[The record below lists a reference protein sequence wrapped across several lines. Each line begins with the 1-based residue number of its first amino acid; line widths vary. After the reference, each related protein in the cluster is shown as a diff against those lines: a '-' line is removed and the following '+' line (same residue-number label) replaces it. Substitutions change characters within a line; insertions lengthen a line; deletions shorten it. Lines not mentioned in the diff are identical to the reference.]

1 MRLKQ
6 NNAVVG
12 SLFLVK
18 MLVLVISLI
27 YKHFE
32 IRIYIMTENAYKYYI
47 DFLSIILIIRYFQ
60 CVAKSFESKAV
71 LQTYLFR
78 LLVCLRLFIRHP
90 DIQLG
95 PEQERL
101 LILLKTDRNGGGD
114 SSRHCSCQ
122 KQIFAMQIRRQ
133 FIRRSSIYVGKA
145 TWLVI

>member
-32 IRIYIMTENAYKYYI
+32 IRIYVMTENAYKYYI

-122 KQIFAMQIRRQ
+122 NQIFAMQIRRQ